1 MNTETII
8 KGGCLCGAIRYSIS
22 APPFEAEYCHCH
34 TCQKSVGSVVVSW
47 VDFYTNQF
55 SWTAGMPAEYQS
67 SENVM
72 RGFCSDCGTSLSF
85 CDSRYPEY
93 ITLTTAS
100 LDDPDLFEPTYHI
113 YHDSKVKWLTIDD
126 NCDRFTKDKH

>member
-22 APPFEAEYCHCH
+22 GPPFDAEYCHCRI
-34 TCQKSVGSVVVSW
+34 CQKSIGSVVVSW

-55 SWTAGMPAEYQS
+55 TWSAGMPAEYKS

-85 CDSRYPEY
+85 RDSKYPEY
-93 ITLTTAS
+93 ISLTIAS
-100 LDDPDLFEPTYHI
+100 FDDPDLFEPTYHI
-113 YHDSKVKWLTIDD
+113 YNDNKVKWLSIDD
-126 NCDRFTKDKH
+126 NCKRYAKGKS